1 MHSQGVENVLWK
13 RQCYLLKKAEKIF
26 EEVLLALQEVLEDY
40 IPWFPFNVV
49 EVVFIDEEN
58 ELWQVIPE
66 VLITWDDWLFGWLC
80 WSSAVVLRS

>member
-1 MHSQGVENVLWK
+1 MEEKASTSP
-13 RQCYLLKKAEKIF
+13 AEKIL
-26 EEVLLALQEVLEDY
+26 EEVLLALQEVFEDY

-66 VLITWDDWLFGWLC
+66 VLITWDDWLLAWLC
-80 WSSAVVLRS
+80 WLSAVALRS